1 MKRLKFVL
9 TLHKFSFLKIKIK
22 SFKRFNIYYYIFDS
36 LGYILYIN
44 LRELC
49 VMVAFSIWHWVIV
62 LIVVLILFGGKGKLS
77 SIMGDFG
84 KGLKNF
90 KDQVKS
96 NKDNEEEV
104 EAISEQKV
112 TLKKKAAKKQT
123 KKKQTIKKKS

>member
-1 MKRLKFVL
+1 M
-9 TLHKFSFLKIKIK
+9 
-22 SFKRFNIYYYIFDS
+22 
-36 LGYILYIN
+36 G
-44 LRELC
+44 
-49 VMVAFSIWHWVIV
+49 AFSIWHWVIV

-112 TLKKKAAKKQT
+112 TPKKRAAKKQT